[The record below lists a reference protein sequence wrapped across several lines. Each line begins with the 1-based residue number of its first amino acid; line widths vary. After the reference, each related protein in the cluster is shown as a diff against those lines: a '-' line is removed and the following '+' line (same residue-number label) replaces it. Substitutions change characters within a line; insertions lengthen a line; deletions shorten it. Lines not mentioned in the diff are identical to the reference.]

1 MTDAIGLFEHA
12 LYASPRVEHGYCVD
26 DVARGLIVVCR
37 ARPGHDLPGTDLAG
51 RYLRFLTDS
60 QTADG
65 RVVNRCD
72 VNGTWHGEP
81 GVQDCWG
88 RALWAFGTAAARCRQ
103 PDLAERAL
111 AGFGLGATRRSP
123 WPRAMAFAGLG
134 AAEVLRQDCRHVLA
148 RTLLADA
155 ARSVGRP
162 QPDPRWPWPFP
173 RLTYANAV
181 IPDLLLAAGDILND
195 RRLVDDGL
203 LLLGWL
209 LAVETAGDHLSPTP
223 AGGRGPGDPRPGF
236 DQQPI
241 EVASL
246 ADACARAFELTGDPL
261 WSRAV
266 DRAAAWFRGANDLGI
281 PLADEVTGGC
291 CDGLERQGRNDN
303 QGAESTL
310 AMISTLQHADR
321 LVPVRG

>member
-1 MTDAIGLFEHA
+1 MCI
-12 LYASPRVEHGYCVD
+12 R
-26 DVARGLIVVCR
+26 
-37 ARPGHDLPGTDLAG
+37 
-51 RYLRFLTDS
+51 DS
-60 QTADG
+60 
-65 RVVNRCD
+65 
-72 VNGTWHGEP
+72 
-81 GVQDCWG
+81 
-88 RALWAFGTAAARCRQ
+88 
-103 PDLAERAL
+103 
-111 AGFGLGATRRSP
+111 
-123 WPRAMAFAGLG
+123 
-134 AAEVLRQDCRHVLA
+134 
-148 RTLLADA
+148 
-155 ARSVGRP
+155 
-162 QPDPRWPWPFP
+162 
-173 RLTYANAV
+173 ANAV